1 MRSCQWKRHFDLFW
15 LPLLFRLPT
24 CFCCPTSP
32 YKNQPTQT
40 KWTKN
45 KEEKQRQIKASVYNW
60 RHGGNQEHCIEN
72 LAEHKSGIS
81 AAYNMNFKLG
91 TEHCKYRIN
100 KTRNFPHLDQNL
112 CGSEKWVSMCVC
124 RKTLDL
130 SKVWTQA
137 EDANFHFLLY
147 QFGSGKDKTQSLM
160 YSVGNKIVLPCA
172 LIWVKVFFLGNC
184 LSRCLIF

>member
-100 KTRNFPHLDQNL
+100 KTRNFPQLDQNL
-112 CGSEKWVSMCVC
+112 CGSAKCVRKMSKCMCVC
-124 RKTLDL
+124 AGRPLICQRYELKRKMPTFI
-130 SKVWTQA
+130 SYYI
-137 EDANFHFLLY
+137 N
-147 QFGSGKDKTQSLM
+147 
-160 YSVGNKIVLPCA
+160 
-172 LIWVKVFFLGNC
+172 LGQE
-184 LSRCLIF
+184 RTRRRV